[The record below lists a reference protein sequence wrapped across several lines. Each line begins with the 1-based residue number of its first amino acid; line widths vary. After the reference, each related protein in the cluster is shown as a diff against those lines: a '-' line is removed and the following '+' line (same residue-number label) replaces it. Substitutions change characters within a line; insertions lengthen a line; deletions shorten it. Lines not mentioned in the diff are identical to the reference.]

1 MPGKQAKERNRAVLR
16 IASLLL
22 ILYTTIETSHQM
34 QTPWS
39 QRAPKNLKF
48 VVLTAKVYI
57 IPPLVTWCSIVKA
70 ERRFL
75 RTATDASTVYERA
88 TTTVSVW
95 ARKIEGTARNAII
108 NPCDQV
114 HTKVNVSM
122 ANESAGSEKS
132 STTTSATST
141 TINANIQQP
150 KTVLLQTARAVVLD
164 ETGKIST
171 PVRILFDTGSQRTY
185 VTENLQPKLKSVQH
199 ERLNLNTF
207 GSSLQISKLRLC
219 SFATQTTWLS

>member
-1 MPGKQAKERNRAVLR
+1 
-16 IASLLL
+16 
-22 ILYTTIETSHQM
+22 
-34 QTPWS
+34 
-39 QRAPKNLKF
+39 
-48 VVLTAKVYI
+48 
-57 IPPLVTWCSIVKA
+57 
-70 ERRFL
+70 
-75 RTATDASTVYERA
+75 
-88 TTTVSVW
+88 
-95 ARKIEGTARNAII
+95 
-108 NPCDQV
+108 
-114 HTKVNVSM
+114 M
-122 ANESAGSEKS
+122 ANESAGSETS

-150 KTVLLQTARAVVLD
+150 KTVLLQTARAVALD

>member
-1 MPGKQAKERNRAVLR
+1 
-16 IASLLL
+16 
-22 ILYTTIETSHQM
+22 
-34 QTPWS
+34 
-39 QRAPKNLKF
+39 
-48 VVLTAKVYI
+48 
-57 IPPLVTWCSIVKA
+57 
-70 ERRFL
+70 
-75 RTATDASTVYERA
+75 
-88 TTTVSVW
+88 
-95 ARKIEGTARNAII
+95 
-108 NPCDQV
+108 
-114 HTKVNVSM
+114 M

-150 KTVLLQTARAVVLD
+150 KTVLLQTARAVALKK
-164 ETGKIST
+164 GKIST

>member
-22 ILYTTIETSHQM
+22 ILYKTIETSHQM

-88 TTTVSVW
+88 TTTVW

-150 KTVLLQTARAVVLD
+150 KTVLLQTAQAVVLD

-171 PVRILFDTGSQRTY
+171 PVRILFDTESQRTY